1 MRIRIPCLEQAV
13 MRHNVEMDH
22 CVIQLNIEQI
32 HTAVD
37 ALVLQKVVDQPS
49 MARAIGCCI
58 SGI

>member
-1 MRIRIPCLEQAV
+1 